1 MKRIQDFPT
10 RIKEDDPEYESIKN
24 RFESEYQLHAGD
36 YAFGWTDLNLIR
48 HAELINRLSSIMV
61 THLDV
66 LNEVEKIKVATKY
79 TTIDDQEVFDQNLPA
94 NIDVWEKMVPQY
106 TEVPGW
112 NQSLTDVDE
121 DFEDLPT
128 EAKSFIRILEK
139 ISKKNIEYLSINDSK
154 NEGILRI
161 RR

>member
-1 MKRIQDFPT
+1 M
-10 RIKEDDPEYESIKN
+10 
-24 RFESEYQLHAGD
+24 HADD

-48 HAELINRLSSIMV
+48 HAELINKLSSIMV

-66 LNEVEKIKVATKY
+66 LNEVERIKVATKY
-79 TTIDDQEVFDQNLPA
+79 TTIDDEEVFDQNLPA

-112 NQSLTDVDE
+112 KQSLADIDE
-121 DFEDLPT
+121 EFEALPT

-139 ISKKNIEYLSINDSK
+139 ISKKNIEYLSINDSRGQ
-154 NEGILRI
+154 GILRI